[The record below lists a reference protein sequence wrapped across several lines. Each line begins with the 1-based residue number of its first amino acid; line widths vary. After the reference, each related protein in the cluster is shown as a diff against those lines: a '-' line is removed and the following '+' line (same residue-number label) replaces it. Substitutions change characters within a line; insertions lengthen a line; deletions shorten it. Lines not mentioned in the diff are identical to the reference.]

1 MLEQLRGYIHIL
13 SISLMY
19 CLWAELLQIK
29 FSTRRYMLFD
39 ICEYFARYAG
49 DCSTL
54 YARLKVI
61 KSYKLL
67 IIIFNIII
75 YSRLLLLLS
84 VFP

>member
-1 MLEQLRGYIHIL
+1 
-13 SISLMY
+13 
-19 CLWAELLQIK
+19 
-29 FSTRRYMLFD
+29 MLFD